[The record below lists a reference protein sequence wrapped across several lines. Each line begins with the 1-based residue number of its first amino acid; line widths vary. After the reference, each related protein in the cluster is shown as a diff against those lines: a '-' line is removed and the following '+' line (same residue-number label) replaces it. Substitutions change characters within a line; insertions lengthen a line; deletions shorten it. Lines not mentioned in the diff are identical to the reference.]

1 MASRYTI
8 EQQANRLPSELRQAY
23 LNTTLDRI
31 QIDGNEFSGYF
42 EYSFIEEKT
51 YEESP
56 SRSLGGVIDNLNSYA
71 VNFVPHITIHY
82 NYMGI
87 DDYRRMV
94 TLLNSKNEFT
104 VTLYDIVANKRVT
117 HKMYF
122 ATPSMPKT
130 YQRYLQMEGIL
141 DYAVELIGT
150 NNEIIEYDIV
160 FDFNFPTGYSSAT
173 TSATVSVARNSTI
186 VVGNELETKTIT
198 VGGTTYTLQYWED
211 QATKLKYIDGEEYF
225 FLDDKTL
232 KAIWAKQ

>member
-8 EQQANRLPSELRQAY
+8 EQQANRLPSELREAY
-23 LNTTLDRI
+23 QTTLLDRI

-71 VNFVPHITIHY
+71 VNFVPHITIKY

-87 DDYRRMV
+87 DDYRKLV

-104 VTLYDIVANKRVT
+104 VTLYDIVANKRVS

-122 ATPSMPKT
+122 ATPSMPKI
-130 YQRYLQMEGIL
+130 YQRLLQLEGVF
-141 DYAVELIGT
+141 DYTVELIGT
-150 NNEIIEYDIV
+150 NNEVIEYDIDY
-160 FDFNFPTGYSSAT
+160 DFNFPTGYSSAT
-173 TSATVSVARNSTI
+173 TSASVSVARNSTI
-186 VVGNELETKTIT
+186 IVGAELENREIT
-198 VGGTTYTLQYWED
+198 VSGTTYTLQYWLDES
-211 QATKLKYIDGEEYF
+211 TNLKYIDGEEYF
-225 FLDDKTL
+225 FLTDKTL
-232 KAIWAKQ
+232 KAIWAEQ